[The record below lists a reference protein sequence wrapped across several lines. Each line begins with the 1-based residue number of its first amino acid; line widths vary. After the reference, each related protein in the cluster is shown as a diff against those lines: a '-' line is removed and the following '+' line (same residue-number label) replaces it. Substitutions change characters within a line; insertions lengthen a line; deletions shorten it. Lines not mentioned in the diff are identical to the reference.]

1 MSQWYVS
8 TYAYDDPDGRRT
20 AAPGQGT
27 RGRTGTTLTRLIED
41 AVRQLLSRRRVSKVR
56 EPVCLPT
63 FSGEGVQP
71 GVDLDDTAALVEL
84 MDERNASG

>member
-1 MSQWYVS
+1 MFRHMR
-8 TYAYDDPDGRRT
+8 TTIRMDDELLRRAKAH
-20 AAPGQGT
+20 AA
-27 RGRTGTTLTRLIED
+27 RTGTTLTRLIED

>member
-1 MSQWYVS
+1 MR
-8 TYAYDDPDGRRT
+8 TTIRMDDELLRRAKAH
-20 AAPGQGT
+20 AA
-27 RGRTGTTLTRLIED
+27 RTGTTLTRLIED
-41 AVRQLLSRRRVSKVR
+41 AVRHLLSRRRVSKVR